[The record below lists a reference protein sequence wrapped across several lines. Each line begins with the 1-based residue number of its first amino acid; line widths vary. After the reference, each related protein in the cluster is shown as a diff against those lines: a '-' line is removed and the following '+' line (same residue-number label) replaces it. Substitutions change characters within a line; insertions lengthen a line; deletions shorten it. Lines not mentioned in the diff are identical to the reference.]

1 MNACWQHK
9 IVNLYLDQEGW
20 PNQFQA
26 LQQSSP
32 VETINY
38 FSLQVAYSIH
48 YEKWN
53 FFSVWTIFWGV
64 YAAVVYCWTAVSL
77 SVWLILAFEVNW
89 IGRNRSRLLV
99 RAHGSNVGRE
109 GGREGEQ
116 EPPPPFF
123 VRLLLLKL
131 LRLSSKAAYSTYRS
145 TIVLGFSFS
154 FFFMKLEKKGDSL
167 CNIEYVILTWYYKM

>member
-64 YAAVVYCWTAVSL
+64 YSAVVYCWTAVSL

-89 IGRNRSRLLV
+89 IGRNRSRLWCV
-99 RAHGSNVGRE
+99 RMAATLAVRPAA
-109 GGREGEQ
+109 GENKNRRRRFSCVCCCFCWNCCCCCVSLPTQ
-116 EPPPPFF
+116 HI
-123 VRLLLLKL
+123 VR
-131 LRLSSKAAYSTYRS
+131 TV
-145 TIVLGFSFS
+145 VL
-154 FFFMKLEKKGDSL
+154 
-167 CNIEYVILTWYYKM
+167 